1 MINDIVMKTVKTIA
15 LVILAA
21 FSLAAFSG
29 CKDKTMTNVQYVLRN
44 NSSHMLEIIHPKIG
58 DNTLMPGENFQF
70 SFTYKESD
78 WEKAVKKDGILS
90 GSSTVV
96 VDGKTKAQAVQVFS
110 QNTGRDYII
119 EDGLSVGDTII
130 AEGAGLLKEGM
141 EVGPSPTPSPSSPKW
156 EKGNK
161 KRPET
166 KEN

>member
-1 MINDIVMKTVKTIA
+1 MINDIVMKTVKTFA

-29 CKDKTMTNVQYVLRN
+29 CKEKTMTNVQYVLRN

-78 WEKAVKKDGILS
+78 WEKAVKKDGILG

-96 VDGKTKAQAVQVFS
+96 VDGKTKYTVKNNEGFCKLDNYGLTKKGSTSCIANYSFTDAV
-110 QNTGRDYII
+110 
-119 EDGLSVGDTII
+119 I
-130 AEGAGLLKEGM
+130 ASL
-141 EVGPSPTPSPSSPKW
+141 
-156 EKGNK
+156 
-161 KRPET
+161 T
-166 KEN
+166 K

>member
-1 MINDIVMKTVKTIA
+1 MKTVKTLA

-29 CKDKTMTNVQYVLRN
+29 CKEKTMTNVQYVLRN

-78 WEKAVKKDGILS
+78 WEKAVKKDGILG

-96 VDGKTKAQAVQVFS
+96 VDGKTKYTV
-110 QNTGRDYII
+110 
-119 EDGLSVGDTII
+119 
-130 AEGAGLLKEGM
+130 
-141 EVGPSPTPSPSSPKW
+141 
-156 EKGNK
+156 
-161 KRPET
+161 
-166 KEN
+166 